1 MTWKRTICGGPFATV
16 GDYNES
22 GGGTQKMALDCVASS
37 ILRSIKSLDIPG
49 KTRISGP
56 TQGVSGCFEASTKLS
71 DCQLMPLQGGAK
83 GHLPAGS
90 GMVDPVQMVQCTY
103 MVLQLPAGT
112 GMVHCINGP
121 PSSRPTDCASLDG
134 LRGDGLPL
142 LGSYAYINV
151 PPSVISAS

>member
-1 MTWKRTICGGPFATV
+1 MHGSRAIHLQINAEPPRDTASYPFATV

-22 GGGTQKMALDCVASS
+22 GGGIQKTTLDCVAGS

-71 DCQLMPLQGGAK
+71 DCQLMLLQGGAK

-90 GMVDPVQMVQCTY
+90 GMVHPVQMVQCTVY
-103 MVLQLPAGT
+103 GSCRCSCQLALEWST
-112 GMVHCINGP
+112 
-121 PSSRPTDCASLDG
+121 A
-134 LRGDGLPL
+134 
-142 LGSYAYINV
+142 
-151 PPSVISAS
+151 